1 MSDNADPKW
10 PGNAE
15 YAPPFRPYQHRAPAS
30 AGVSVAVSHGK
41 ETEQGSGMNTRNEG
55 NDDQLKLQEQL
66 KKLQTKYDA
75 MGQDLSSY
83 LDGLLYSDFLT
94 YWDYIHLDT
103 LLSLQTPK
111 TQFPDEKIF
120 IMYHQITELYFNLIL
135 WETEQISMNI
145 NIQEAWFI
153 ERLKRINRY
162 FRQLRESFSIMV
174 EGMEKDQFLK
184 FRMSLLPASG
194 FQSAQYRMIEI
205 SCTDMIN
212 LVNAAER
219 VALNEYSDID
229 LQVEKLYWR
238 SGATELASGKKT
250 LTLQQFEEK
259 YMPSFKAMGM
269 KYRDRNLRKVYLK
282 HFPHSL
288 PVIEALREL
297 DEYANVL
304 WPLAHLKA
312 AATYLQKATSEIKAT
327 GGTNWQKFLP
337 PRFQKIMF
345 FPELWSDLEK
355 EEWGKAAFMGHPSEI
370 VSKS

>member
-1 MSDNADPKW
+1 MAEHIDPKLQEN
-10 PGNAE
+10 PTDE
-15 YAPPFRPYQHRAPAS
+15 HR
-30 AGVSVAVSHGK
+30 K
-41 ETEQGSGMNTRNEG
+41 F
-55 NDDQLKLQEQL
+55 DDPSKLSDAAREENLKLQEQL
-66 KKLQTKYDA
+66 RKLQTKYNA

-83 LDGLLYSDFLT
+83 LDGLLYSDYLT

-111 TQFPDEKIF
+111 TQFADEKIF
-120 IMYHQITELYFNLIL
+120 IVYHQITELYFNLIL
-135 WETEQISMNI
+135 WETEQIAVKEDI
-145 NIQEAWFI
+145 TEAWFVD
-153 ERLKRINRY
+153 RLKRVNRY
-162 FRQLRESFSIMV
+162 FYQLRESFSIMV
-174 EGMEKDQFLK
+174 EGMEKDQFLR

-238 SGATELASGKKT
+238 SGATELATGKKT

-259 YMPSFKAMGM
+259 YMPAFKATGM
-269 KYRDRNLRKVYLK
+269 KYRDRNIRKIYLR
-282 HFPHSL
+282 HFPQSQ

-297 DEYANVL
+297 DLYANVL
-304 WPLAHLKA
+304 WPLSHLKA
-312 AATYLQKATSEIKAT
+312 AGHYLKKATSEIKAT

-355 EEWGKAAFMGHPSEI
+355 EEWGKAAFLSNPTEI